1 MEFLYYNDRYDAPIS
16 IEVTAKMTEVGTSS
30 RLYYL
35 IWRNSINHSGLLI
48 KTKNVKDFIQR
59 HNLVFIGEV

>member
-1 MEFLYYNDRYDAPIS
+1 MEFLYYNDRHDAPIS
-16 IEVTAKMTEVGTSS
+16 IEVTAKMAEVGTPN

-35 IWRNSINHSGLLI
+35 TWRNSSTGPGLLI
-48 KTKNVKDFIQR
+48 KTMDVKEFIQR